1 MGGSVSD
8 RRRAEVVAAAA
19 AILEESGLE
28 AVTMRAIADRLG
40 IRAPSLYRQFP
51 DKRAIEVA
59 LIAGGFAD
67 QAAAFEAA
75 TMTGEPPARAIA
87 RVYRAWALANPHRY
101 RLMTER
107 PLPREDLPEGLEARA
122 AAPVVRAFGGD
133 VDRARAGWALAH
145 GLTSLELAGRFP
157 IDADLDAAWAIGID
171 TLATGA
177 RPDAHGDPATLPTT
191 PRRSAGRRAAT

>member
-1 MGGSVSD
+1 MSD

-19 AILEESGLE
+19 AILEESGPD

-59 LIAGGFAD
+59 LIAGGFDD

-75 TMTGEPPARAIA
+75 TKTDEPPARAIA
-87 RVYRAWALANPHRY
+87 RVYRAWALAHPHRY

-107 PLPREDLPEGLEARA
+107 PLPREELPEGLEART
-122 AAPVVRAFGGD
+122 AAPVLRAFGGD

-145 GLTSLELAGRFP
+145 GLTSLEVAGRFP
-157 IDADLDAAWAIGID
+157 ADADIDAAWAVGMD
-171 TLATGA
+171 ALAPEAVAQPGRDP
-177 RPDAHGDPATLPTT
+177 RPTPSTRRRPT
-191 PRRSAGRRAAT
+191 GRRVTTT